1 MKKLFAAVIA
11 FVAVTAQ
18 AQVVGAGATFPA
30 PVYSKWSTD
39 YKKETGIGVNYQ
51 AIGSGGGIKQI
62 EAKTVDFGATDDP
75 MSAADVKAK
84 GLYQFPAIIGGV
96 VPVVNVPGIE
106 PGKLVLDGAT
116 LAAMMLGKIAKWND
130 PVIAKLNPGVAL
142 PDLAVTPVVRSDS
155 SGTTAVFTDYL
166 AKVSPEFKKTVGAGK
181 TVVWPAKNTTAGKG
195 NAGVAAFVK
204 QINGTIGYV
213 EYAYVKQNKLAY
225 TALKNK
231 KGTVLPSD
239 TTFAEAAKSA
249 NWSTPGMAVNLTN
262 QDAGWPITSASFIL
276 VYTDG
281 GEKTKNAVK
290 YFDWAFSNGNT
301 AADELDYVPLP
312 DKVKTQVRADWRKLG
327 LY

>member
-1 MKKLFAAVIA
+1 LKKLFAAVLA
-11 FVAVTAQ
+11 FVAVTAH

-39 YKKETGIGVNYQ
+39 YKKETGISVNYQ

-84 GLYQFPAIIGGV
+84 GLYQFPAVIGGV
-96 VPVVNVPGIE
+96 VPVINVPGIE

-116 LAAMMLGKIAKWND
+116 LAAMMTGKIAKWND
-130 PVIAKLNPGVAL
+130 PSIAKLNPGVTL
-142 PDLAVTPVVRSDS
+142 PDLAITPVVRSDS

-181 TVVWPAKNTTAGKG
+181 TVTWPAKNTTAGKG

-213 EYAYVKQNKLAY
+213 EYAFVKQNKLSY
-225 TALKNK
+225 TALKSK
-231 KGTVLPSD
+231 KNTVLPSD
-239 TTFAEAAKSA
+239 TTFAEAARSA
-249 NWSTPGMAVNLTN
+249 DWSTPAMAVNLTD
-262 QDAGWPITSASFIL
+262 QPTGWPITSASFIL
-276 VYTDG
+276 IYVNG
-281 GEKTKNAVK
+281 GDKSKNTVK
-290 YFDWAFSNGNT
+290 YFDWAFSNGNA

-312 DKVKTQVRADWRKLG
+312 DKVKTQIRADWRKFG
-327 LY
+327 WY

>member
-1 MKKLFAAVIA
+1 MKKLFAAVLA
-11 FVAVTAQ
+11 LVAVAAH

-30 PVYSKWSTD
+30 PVYTKWSTD

-106 PGKLVLDGAT
+106 SGKLVLDGAT
-116 LAAMMLGKIAKWND
+116 LAAMMSGKITKWND
-130 PVIAKLNPGVAL
+130 PAIAKLNPGVTL

-181 TVVWPAKNTTAGKG
+181 TVVWSAKNTTAGKG

-204 QINGTIGYV
+204 QISGTIGYV

-225 TALKNK
+225 AAMKNK

-262 QDAGWPITSASFIL
+262 QDAGWPITSASFVLI
-276 VYTDG
+276 YTDG
-281 GEKTKNAVK
+281 GDKSKNVVK
-290 YFDWAFSNGNT
+290 YFDWAFSNGNA

-312 DKVKTQVRADWRKLG
+312 DKVKTQVRADWKKLG

>member
-1 MKKLFAAVIA
+1 MKNFFAAVIA
-11 FVAVTAQ
+11 LVAITAQ

-30 PVYSKWSTD
+30 PVYTKWSTD

-106 PGKLVLDGAT
+106 PGKLVLDGTT
-116 LAAMMLGKIAKWND
+116 LAAMMLGKITKWND
-130 PVIAKLNPGVAL
+130 PAIAKLNPGVAL

-166 AKVSPEFKKTVGAGK
+166 SKVSPEFKKTVGSGK
-181 TVVWPAKNTTAGKG
+181 SINWPAKNTTAGKG

-204 QINGTIGYV
+204 QISGTIGYV

-225 TALKNK
+225 AAMKNK

-239 TTFAEAAKSA
+239 TAFAEAAKSA
-249 NWSTPGMAVNLTN
+249 NWSTPGMAVNLTD
-262 QDAGWPITSASFIL
+262 QDAGWPITSASFVLI
-276 VYTDG
+276 YTDG
-281 GEKTKNAVK
+281 GDKSKNVVK
-290 YFDWAFSNGNT
+290 YFDWAFSNGNA

-312 DKVKTQVRADWRKLG
+312 DKVKTQVRADWKKLG